1 MPIFA
6 GIDLTCSPNKKSAY
20 ALLGDSRNI
29 IHLESLVE
37 VDDIIAAIERDRP
50 DVIGI
55 DSPLSLPSGLNA
67 CCLEEDNCSCQPT
80 SDKKGRECER
90 DLRQE
95 GIWSYYTTK
104 RSFIKGMIKRAM
116 ELSEKL
122 KHRGFRIIEVYPYA
136 TKRRLWPEFIDKS
149 KGSFPYK
156 KTTLEG
162 RKFFQALLSCIV
174 GNMAQYPNLN
184 HDKQDAIIAA
194 FTAYL
199 YDTNRTEPI
208 GDREEGE
215 IIIPKKNLNLCI

>member
-1 MPIFA
+1 ME
-6 GIDLTCSPNKKSAY
+6 
-20 ALLGDSRNI
+20 LLYYQKIVYQR
-29 IHLESLVE
+29 
-37 VDDIIAAIERDRP
+37 DDKASYGIERKTQTS
-50 DVIGI
+50 GI
-55 DSPLSLPSGLNA
+55 SYNRSL
-67 CCLEEDNCSCQPT
+67 
-80 SDKKGRECER
+80 
-90 DLRQE
+90 
-95 GIWSYYTTK
+95 
-104 RSFIKGMIKRAM
+104 
-116 ELSEKL
+116 
-122 KHRGFRIIEVYPYA
+122 PYA

>member
-122 KHRGFRIIEVYPYA
+122 KHRGFRIIEVYPMPPSA
-136 TKRRLWPEFIDKS
+136 GSGQNSLIRAKEAFPTKRL
-149 KGSFPYK
+149 
-156 KTTLEG
+156 
-162 RKFFQALLSCIV
+162 
-174 GNMAQYPNLN
+174 
-184 HDKQDAIIAA
+184 H
-194 FTAYL
+194 
-199 YDTNRTEPI
+199 
-208 GDREEGE
+208 
-215 IIIPKKNLNLCI
+215 